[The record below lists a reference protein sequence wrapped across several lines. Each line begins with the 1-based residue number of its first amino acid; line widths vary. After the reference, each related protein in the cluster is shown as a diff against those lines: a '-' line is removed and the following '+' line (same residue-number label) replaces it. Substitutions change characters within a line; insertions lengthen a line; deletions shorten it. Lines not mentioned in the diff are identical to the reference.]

1 MVEFVAGLLQ
11 RMRAGEAAAGRSA
24 PWPRGVVSATSAC
37 THVDRLFAHLREARA
52 RCVVCGRVRV
62 EFTESSVL
70 ELPLRADDEAF
81 VSVTDLYVEYC
92 RLQPSSEDGTTVFCD
107 RCERRTEWWVQG
119 RVVRVP
125 NVLLVQVRRT
135 ARDGTVRR
143 FPVQVEEHLTLPELP
158 PLELSSVV
166 YRDGASMDFG
176 HYTCACRAPDGRFW
190 FFDDVRRPACVPEIS
205 LVKPRSVYVLVYTTP
220 RGCSAFADQGGVP
233 PGDDARESDGGSASV
248 AGPVLGGAAASS
260 GSAGAAA
267 VRGAA
272 TAGKEAPVFVPR
284 LRPICSVCGERQR
297 DLPPECSCVASRNR
311 DRACAEGAEQDRRNE
326 LSRPIAYELHRREQ
340 EKLRRGAEGAA
351 SAGAATGSSSGSAVV
366 PTSVTVGGAGAAKR
380 RTLLGYFEPVGP
392 ARSYEPGSAGVGA
405 ERPGKLPKRDGESAA
420 GSLQSA
426 DLVLRDASSPAG
438 ACSGEE
444 GSQDEMEL
452 DPSPR
457 GDVRVYDVVM
467 GLRRVGLGAGVWATL
482 EREFGDRAMGI
493 VNTGWAREWY
503 GWRNLVAS
511 VAELDDL
518 DDEVFMERSLCLAAD
533 TVRRFLMLAAQNSD
547 EVFRRD
553 DERIRLLEQ
562 EGFTRGQFK
571 FETAFV
577 S

>member
-1 MVEFVAGLLQ
+1 MDVAIEQLAGLPAVSARDMWARCVEGGYPSLAGLRRPGNSCYVVCAAQALLRVPAVAVWLQWHARQCGAGGDDEARAKNCAACCLWRSRRSLGASMTAPAADLIRYRELVDARFADGRHHDVVEFVAGLLQ

-70 ELPLRADDEAF
+70 ELPLRADGDAF

-135 ARDGTVRR
+135 ARDGTLRR

-205 LVKPRSVYVLVYTTP
+205 GVKPRSVYVLVYTTP

-233 PGDDARESDGGSASV
+233 PGDGDGGSASV

-260 GSAGAAA
+260 VSAGAAA
-267 VRGAA
+267 LRGAA
-272 TAGKEAPVFVPR
+272 TAGNEAPVFVPR

-326 LSRPIAYELHRREQ
+326 
-340 EKLRRGAEGAA
+340 
-351 SAGAATGSSSGSAVV
+351 
-366 PTSVTVGGAGAAKR
+366 
-380 RTLLGYFEPVGP
+380 
-392 ARSYEPGSAGVGA
+392 
-405 ERPGKLPKRDGESAA
+405 RD
-420 GSLQSA
+420 
-426 DLVLRDASSPAG
+426 R
-438 ACSGEE
+438 
-444 GSQDEMEL
+444 
-452 DPSPR
+452 
-457 GDVRVYDVVM
+457 
-467 GLRRVGLGAGVWATL
+467 
-482 EREFGDRAMGI
+482 
-493 VNTGWAREWY
+493 
-503 GWRNLVAS
+503 
-511 VAELDDL
+511 
-518 DDEVFMERSLCLAAD
+518 
-533 TVRRFLMLAAQNSD
+533 
-547 EVFRRD
+547 
-553 DERIRLLEQ
+553 
-562 EGFTRGQFK
+562 
-571 FETAFV
+571 
-577 S
+577 